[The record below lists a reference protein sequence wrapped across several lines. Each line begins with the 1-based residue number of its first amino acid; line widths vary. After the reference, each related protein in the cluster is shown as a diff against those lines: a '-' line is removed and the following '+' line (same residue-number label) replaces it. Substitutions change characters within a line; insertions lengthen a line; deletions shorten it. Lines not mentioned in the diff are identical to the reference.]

1 MASFGENL
9 RRERELRGIDLREMA
24 DATKISMR
32 FLQAIE
38 QDRVDIL
45 PGGIFA
51 RAFVRQYAKYLGL
64 DAERLVAEF
73 VYAHGGETAPRKD
86 ARASVRVDQGPPRG
100 LILLA
105 VALGLLGLVGWKVR
119 GLGKSPQPPASPS
132 VAAPAATFAY
142 DRVYPPPS
150 GATASAPHTAAGTMV
165 LTVLARRSSWVEAK
179 VDGTP
184 VLNRVLKGGESQRLE
199 ARQEVLLSVGNAG
212 GIAVTLNDRALAP
225 LGGDGEVK
233 RDIAIN
239 AQTVPGLL
247 AAVAALPSPSPSAA
261 TSPRPPAPRPTS
273 RPPSPS
279 PSPSP
284 SVLVIAPRSN
294 TGFGSTGLVPP
305 PNRPSPSPRP

>member
-24 DATKISMR
+24 DATKISIR
-32 FLQAIE
+32 FLQALE

-45 PGGIFA
+45 PGGLFP

-64 DAERLVAEF
+64 DPERLVAEF

-86 ARASVRVDQGPPRG
+86 ARATVRVDQGPPRG

-119 GLGKSPQPPASPS
+119 GQVTRPQQSASPS
-132 VAAPAATFAY
+132 MAAPPAATFAH

-150 GATASAPHTAAGTMV
+150 GAAGTPSMAAGTMV

-179 VDGTP
+179 VDGTT
-184 VLNRVLKGGESQRLE
+184 VLNRVLKDGESQRLE

-212 GIAVTLNDRALAP
+212 RVAVTLNDRP
-225 LGGDGEVK
+225 LGPLGRDGEQ
-233 RDIAIN
+233 RRGIAIN
-239 AQTVPGLL
+239 AQTAPALL
-247 AAVAALPSPSPSAA
+247 AAALPSPSPLTAS
-261 TSPRPPAPRPTS
+261 SPRPATPRPTA
-273 RPPSPS
+273 PPPS

-284 SVLVIAPRSN
+284 SVLLLAPRSN
-294 TGFGSTGLVPP
+294 TGFGAGGLVPP
-305 PNRPSPSPRP
+305 TSSPSPSPWP

>member
-24 DATKISMR
+24 EATKISIR

-45 PGGIFA
+45 PGGMFP

-64 DAERLVAEF
+64 DPERLVAEF

-86 ARASVRVDQGPPRG
+86 ARAPVRVDQGAPRG

-105 VALGLLGLVGWKVR
+105 VALGLLGLVGWRVR
-119 GLGKSPQPPASPS
+119 GQVSRAPQPASPS
-132 VAAPAATFAY
+132 AAAPPAATFAH

-150 GATASAPHTAAGTMV
+150 GATASGPSLAAGTMV

-179 VDGTP
+179 VDGTT
-184 VLNRVLKGGESQRLE
+184 VLNRVLKDGESQRLE

-212 GIAVTLNDRALAP
+212 RIAVTLNDRP
-225 LGGDGEVK
+225 LGPLGREGEQK
-233 RDIAIN
+233 RGIAIN
-239 AQTVPGLL
+239 AQTAPALL
-247 AAVAALPSPSPSAA
+247 AAAAALPSPPSAS
-261 TSPRPPAPRPTS
+261 SPRPPTSRATS

-284 SVLVIAPRSN
+284 SVLLIAPRSN
-294 TGFGSTGLVPP
+294 TGFGSTGLLPP
-305 PNRPSPSPRP
+305 TNRPSPSPRP